1 MVGNLSETDAVIE
14 VTIPVT
20 NATVLLVDLVRHV
33 LETFPFPFQIT
44 SRLNVTD
51 VNLTTGKSL

>member
-20 NATVLLVDLVRHV
+20 NATVMLVDLVRRA
-33 LETFPFPFQIT
+33 LETFPFPFEIT
-44 SRLNVTD
+44 NRVNVTD